1 MARTR
6 SYRKNSDDLLGT
18 FINNA
23 RASSQK
29 RATADRRARDA
40 AAKRAKTAETRA
52 IARAVKERE
61 REQNK
66 REREA
71 EKRRNAAAKEAE
83 SQRKADEKER
93 ERVRKES
100 AKHDKKVNAV
110 FSRVLLELETAG
122 LFPGEST
129 ATRIACEAVDASV
142 TPAKAKQYFISPKED
157 LVARECAQEYLE
169 GSVDCDLR
177 FRSSTEYEELIC
189 FVSDFRPQVE
199 VEASD
204 DYQSLRVVFDG
215 MITGLLER
223 EALEERARQE
233 RESRE
238 VARQKLYRKLCSSK
252 IMFQDELEEFLDFIS
267 EQDLSLKEALES
279 EQYAEALTNK
289 REYWAAINAQLFEFE
304 L

>member
-71 EKRRNAAAKEAE
+71 EKRRSAAAKEAE

-157 LVARECAQEYLE
+157 LVARHREGAPPGYEVASCSQEGWKCTCVRLRRLPTTR
-169 GSVDCDLR
+169 SVDIGKNG
-177 FRSSTEYEELIC
+177 TWKA
-189 FVSDFRPQVE
+189 Q
-199 VEASD
+199 
-204 DYQSLRVVFDG
+204 
-215 MITGLLER
+215 ITL
-223 EALEERARQE
+223 
-233 RESRE
+233 
-238 VARQKLYRKLCSSK
+238 
-252 IMFQDELEEFLDFIS
+252 
-267 EQDLSLKEALES
+267 
-279 EQYAEALTNK
+279 
-289 REYWAAINAQLFEFE
+289 
-304 L
+304 